1 VKEELDR
8 KELQECTF
16 KPKINPDYI
25 SNKTN
30 KEKEN
35 NNLDNKK
42 DRMVEMYEK
51 GTADIKKGKIEQRMK
66 WKSKPK

>member
-1 VKEELDR
+1 MNNINQIKSNRVGSGR
-8 KELQECTF
+8 KILPNR
-16 KPKINPDYI
+16 KLSPDYI

-35 NNLDNKK
+35 KNSDNKK

-51 GTADIKKGKIEQRMK
+51 GTADIKKRKNRRREK
-66 WKSKPK
+66 A